1 MKMNKIA
8 CLIFGGNGF
17 IGSHLA
23 EGLVKK
29 GYDVRVFDSFQTGM
43 TNLETIKGKIE
54 IIKGDFLNHA
64 DVFQALNGVDY
75 VFHYIGTTVP
85 ATAIKDPIYDVQTN
99 IIGTIRLLQL
109 AAASKVKRVI
119 FPSSGGTVYGEPT
132 SLPVHE
138 THALNPMDPYGI
150 SKLAIE
156 KYLNYFNRAYGLD
169 YLILRY
175 SNPYG
180 GRQSPHGQQ
189 GVIPVFLN
197 RIKMGERPVIYG
209 DGSTERDYIY
219 VGDAAEA
226 TITAI
231 EKKTAHKIFNV
242 GSGAGTSLNQLIE
255 LMSNV
260 AGKKIEPVYAED
272 TAIRVQKIVL
282 DISRI
287 RDEVG
292 WKPSTSLQEGIERTW
307 RWINSF
313 S

>member
-1 MKMNKIA
+1 MTT
-8 CLIFGGNGF
+8 CLILGGNGF

-23 EGLVKK
+23 AGLVNK
-29 GYDVRVFDSFQTGM
+29 GYDVRVFDSFPTGM
-43 TNLETIKGKIE
+43 MNLETIKGKIE
-54 IIKGDFLNHA
+54 IIKGDFLNQA
-64 DVFQALNGVDY
+64 DLAKALKGMDY

-99 IIGTIRLLQL
+99 VIGTVRLLQL
-109 AAASKVKRVI
+109 AVASKAKRVV
-119 FPSSGGTVYGEPT
+119 FPSSGGTVYGEPA

-156 KYLNYFNRAYGLD
+156 KYLNYFNRAHGLD

-180 GRQSPHGQQ
+180 ERQSPHSQQ

-197 RIKMGERPVIYG
+197 RIKTGERPIIYG
-209 DGSTERDYIY
+209 DGSMERDYIY
-219 VGDAAEA
+219 VGDATEA
-226 TITAI
+226 TIAAL

-242 GSGAGTSLNQLIE
+242 GSGEGTSLNQLIE
-255 LMSNV
+255 LMSFV
-260 AGKKIEPVYAED
+260 VGKKIEPVYAED
-272 TAIRVQKIVL
+272 TITRVQKIVL
-282 DISRI
+282 DVSRI

-292 WKPSTSLQEGIERTW
+292 WKPSTSLQEGIKRTW
-307 RWINSF
+307 RWLTCL
-313 S
+313 

>member
-1 MKMNKIA
+1 MA
-8 CLIFGGNGF
+8 RCLILGGNGF

-64 DVFQALNGVDY
+64 DVLEALKGMDY
-75 VFHYIGTTVP
+75 IFHYISTTAP

-99 IIGTIRLLQL
+99 VVGAVRLLQL
-109 AAASKVKRVI
+109 AVASKVKRVI

-156 KYLNYFNRAYGLD
+156 KYLSYFNRAYGLD

-180 GRQSPHGQQ
+180 ERQNPHGQQ

-197 RIKMGERPVIYG
+197 RIKMGERPLIYG
-209 DGSTERDYIY
+209 DGSMERDYIY

-226 TITAI
+226 TIAALEKQTAY
-231 EKKTAHKIFNV
+231 KIFNV
-242 GSGAGTSLNQLIE
+242 GSGAGTSLNQLVGI
-255 LMSNV
+255 MSGV
-260 AGKKIEPVYAED
+260 TGKKIEPAYAPD
-272 TAIRVQKIVL
+272 TAVRVQKILL
-282 DISRI
+282 DVSRM

-292 WKPSTSLQEGIERTW
+292 WKPITSLQEGIERTW

>member
-1 MKMNKIA
+1 MTT
-8 CLIFGGNGF
+8 CLILGGNGF
-17 IGSHLA
+17 LGSHLV
-23 EGLVKK
+23 ERLVEK
-29 GYDVRVFDSFQTGM
+29 GYDVTVFDSSQTGM
-43 TNLETIKGKIE
+43 ANLETIKGKIE
-54 IIKGDFLNHA
+54 IIEGDFLNHA
-64 DVFQALNGVDY
+64 DVLQALKGVDY
-75 VFHYIGTTVP
+75 VFHYVSTTVP
-85 ATAIKDPIYDVQTN
+85 ATASKDPIYDVQTN
-99 IIGTIRLLQL
+99 VIGTVRLLQL
-109 AAASKVKRVI
+109 AVDSKVKKVI

-138 THALNPMDPYGI
+138 THPLNPMDPYGI

-180 GRQSPHGQQ
+180 ERQSPHGRQ

-209 DGSTERDYIY
+209 DGSIERDYLY
-219 VGDAAEA
+219 VGDVAEA
-226 TITAI
+226 TIAAL
-231 EKKTAHKIFNV
+231 EKETAHRIFNV

-255 LMSNV
+255 LMSGV
-260 AGKKIEPVYAED
+260 IGKKIEPVYAKD

-282 DISRI
+282 DVSRI

-292 WKPSTSLQEGIERTW
+292 WKPSTSLQQGIERTW
-307 RWINSF
+307 RWITCL
-313 S
+313 

>member
-1 MKMNKIA
+1 MTT
-8 CLIFGGNGF
+8 CLILGGNGF
-17 IGSHLA
+17 LGSHLA

-29 GYDVRVFDSFQTGM
+29 GYAVRVFDSFKTGM
-43 TNLETIKGKIE
+43 ANLETVKNKVE
-54 IIKGDFLNHA
+54 IIEGDFLNHE
-64 DVFQALNGVDY
+64 DLSQALKGADY
-75 VFHYIGTTVP
+75 VFHYISTTVP
-85 ATAIKDPIYDVQTN
+85 TTAAKDPIYDVQTN
-99 IIGTIRLLQL
+99 LIGTVRLLQL
-109 AAASKVKRVI
+109 AVASKVKRVI

-132 SLPVHE
+132 SLPVQE

-180 GRQSPHGQQ
+180 ERQSPHSQQ

-209 DGSTERDYIY
+209 DGSMERDYIY
-219 VGDAAEA
+219 VGDAVEA
-226 TITAI
+226 TITAL
-231 EKKTAHKIFNV
+231 EKKTVHKIFNV
-242 GSGAGTSLNQLIE
+242 GSGAGTSINRLIE
-255 LMSNV
+255 LMSGV
-260 AGKKIEPVYAED
+260 AGRKIEPVYAED
-272 TAIRVQKIVL
+272 TAIRVQKVVL
-282 DISRI
+282 DVSRM

-307 RWINSF
+307 RWLTCL
-313 S
+313 

>member
-1 MKMNKIA
+1 MA
-8 CLIFGGNGF
+8 RCLILGGNGF

-23 EGLVKK
+23 EGLGKK
-29 GYDVRVFDSFQTGM
+29 GYDVRIFDSFQTGM
-43 TNLETIKGKIE
+43 MNLETIKGKVE
-54 IIKGDFLNHA
+54 IIKGDFLNHE
-64 DVFQALNGVDY
+64 DVFQAFKGVDY

-85 ATAIKDPIYDVQTN
+85 ATAVKDPIYDFQTN
-99 IIGTIRLLQL
+99 VIATLSLLEL
-109 AAASKVKRVI
+109 AVASKLKRVI

-138 THALNPMDPYGI
+138 THPLNPMDPYGI

-156 KYLNYFNRAYGLD
+156 KYLNYFHHAYGLD

-180 GRQSPHGQQ
+180 ERQSPHGQQ

-197 RIKMGERPVIYG
+197 RIKMGDRPVIYG
-209 DGSTERDYIY
+209 DGSMERDYIY

-226 TITAI
+226 TIAAL
-231 EKKTAHKIFNV
+231 EKKTTHKIFNV
-242 GSGAGTSLNQLIE
+242 GSGAGTSLNQLIGI
-255 LMSNV
+255 MSGV
-260 AGKKIEPVYAED
+260 TGKKIEPVYTED
-272 TAIRVQKIVL
+272 TATRVQKVVL

-287 RDEVG
+287 RDEAG

-307 RWINSF
+307 RWITSL
-313 S
+313 

>member
-1 MKMNKIA
+1 MTT
-8 CLIFGGNGF
+8 CLILGGNGF

-23 EGLVKK
+23 EGLVEK

-43 TNLETIKGKIE
+43 ANLETIKGKIE

-64 DVFQALNGVDY
+64 DILLALKGMDY
-75 VFHYIGTTVP
+75 IFHYISTTVP
-85 ATAIKDPIYDVQTN
+85 ATAVKDPIYDVQTN
-99 IIGTIRLLQL
+99 VIGAVRLLQL
-109 AAASKVKRVI
+109 AVASKAKRVI

-180 GRQSPHGQQ
+180 ERQSPHGQQ

-209 DGSTERDYIY
+209 DGSIERDYVY

-226 TITAI
+226 TITAL

-255 LMSNV
+255 LMSGV
-260 AGKKIEPVYAED
+260 AGKKIEPVYAGD

-282 DISRI
+282 DVSRM
-287 RDEVG
+287 RDEIG
-292 WKPSTSLQEGIERTW
+292 WKPSTSLQEGIARTW
-307 RWINSF
+307 RWIAHL
-313 S
+313 

>member
-1 MKMNKIA
+1 MTT
-8 CLIFGGNGF
+8 CLILGGNGF
-17 IGSHLA
+17 LGSHIA
-23 EGLVKK
+23 EALVKK

-43 TNLETIKGKIE
+43 ANLETIKGKIE
-54 IIKGDFLNHA
+54 IMNGDFLNHA
-64 DVFQALNGVDY
+64 DVLQALKGVDY

-99 IIGTIRLLQL
+99 VIGTIRLLQL
-109 AAASKVKRVI
+109 AVDSKVKRII
-119 FPSSGGTVYGEPT
+119 FPSSGGTVYGEPA

-180 GRQSPHGQQ
+180 ERQSPYGQQ

-197 RIKMGERPVIYG
+197 KIKMGERPLIYG
-209 DGSTERDYIY
+209 DGSMERDYIY
-219 VGDAAEA
+219 VGDAIEA
-226 TITAI
+226 TTAAL
-231 EKKTAHKIFNV
+231 EKETAHKIFNV
-242 GSGAGTSLNQLIE
+242 GSGAGTSINQLIE
-255 LMSNV
+255 LMSGV

-272 TAIRVQKIVL
+272 TAIRVRKIVL
-282 DISRI
+282 DVSRI
-287 RDEVG
+287 RDEIG
-292 WKPSTSLQEGIERTW
+292 WKPGTSLEEGIERTW
-307 RWINSF
+307 RWITSI
-313 S
+313 

>member
-1 MKMNKIA
+1 MKT
-8 CLIFGGNGF
+8 CLILGGNGF

-64 DVFQALNGVDY
+64 DVFQALKGADY
-75 VFHYIGTTVP
+75 VFHYISTTVP
-85 ATAIKDPIYDVQTN
+85 TTAAKDPIYDVQTN
-99 IIGTIRLLQL
+99 LIGTVRLLQL
-109 AAASKVKRVI
+109 AVASKVKRVI

-132 SLPVHE
+132 SLPVQE

-180 GRQSPHGQQ
+180 ERQSPHSQQ

-209 DGSTERDYIY
+209 DGSMERDYIY
-219 VGDAAEA
+219 VGDAVEA
-226 TITAI
+226 TITAL
-231 EKKTAHKIFNV
+231 EKKTVHKIFNV
-242 GSGAGTSLNQLIE
+242 GSGAGTSINRLIE
-255 LMSNV
+255 LMSGV
-260 AGKKIEPVYAED
+260 AGRKIEPVYAED
-272 TAIRVQKIVL
+272 TAIRVQKVVL
-282 DISRI
+282 DVSRM

-307 RWINSF
+307 RWLTCL
-313 S
+313 

>member
-1 MKMNKIA
+1 MTT
-8 CLIFGGNGF
+8 CLILGGNGF

-23 EGLVKK
+23 ERLVKR
-29 GYDVRVFDSFQTGM
+29 GYDVRVLDSFQTGM
-43 TNLETIKGKIE
+43 TNLEEIKGRVD
-54 IIKGDFLNHA
+54 IIRGDFLNPA
-64 DVFQALNGVDY
+64 DVGQAMQGVDY

-99 IIGTIRLLQL
+99 IIGSVRLLQL
-109 AAASKVKRVI
+109 AVDSNVKKVI
-119 FPSSGGTVYGEPT
+119 YPSSGGTIYGEPA
-132 SLPVHE
+132 SLPVPE
-138 THALNPMDPYGI
+138 THPLNPIDPYGI

-156 KYLNYFNRAYGLD
+156 RYLNYFSRAYGLD

-180 GRQSPHGQQ
+180 ENQSPHGQQ

-197 RIKMGERPVIYG
+197 RAKMGERLVIYG
-209 DGSTERDYIY
+209 DGSMERDYIY

-226 TITAI
+226 TIAAL

-242 GSGAGTSLNQLIE
+242 GSGAGTSINRLVE
-255 LMSNV
+255 LLCAV
-260 AGKKIEPVYAED
+260 TGKKIEPVYTDD

-287 RDEVG
+287 HDEVG
-292 WKPSTSLQEGIERTW
+292 WKPSTSLQEGIEKTW
-307 RWINSF
+307 RWLKNL
-313 S
+313 

>member
-1 MKMNKIA
+1 MTT
-8 CLIFGGNGF
+8 CLILGGNGF
-17 IGSHLA
+17 LGSHLA

-43 TNLETIKGKIE
+43 ANLETIKGKIE
-54 IIKGDFLNHA
+54 IINGDFLNHA
-64 DVFQALNGVDY
+64 DVFQALKGMDY

-99 IIGTIRLLQL
+99 IIGTVRLLQL
-109 AAASKVKRVI
+109 AVTSKVKRVI
-119 FPSSGGTVYGEPT
+119 FPSSGGTVYGEPA
-132 SLPVHE
+132 SLPVQE

-156 KYLNYFNRAYGLD
+156 KYLDYFNRAYGLD

-180 GRQSPHGQQ
+180 ERQSPHGQQ

-209 DGSTERDYIY
+209 DGSTERDYVY
-219 VGDAAEA
+219 VGDAVEA
-226 TITAI
+226 TITAL
-231 EKKTAHKIFNV
+231 EKKTVHKIFNV
-242 GSGAGTSLNQLIE
+242 GSGVGTSINQLIE
-255 LMSNV
+255 LMSGV
-260 AGKKIEPVYAED
+260 AGRKIEPVYAED
-272 TAIRVQKIVL
+272 TAVRVQKVVL
-282 DISRI
+282 DVSRM

-307 RWINSF
+307 RWLACL
-313 S
+313 

>member
-1 MKMNKIA
+1 MTT
-8 CLIFGGNGF
+8 CLVLGGNGF
-17 IGSHLA
+17 IGSHLV
-23 EGLVKK
+23 ERLVEK

-43 TNLETIKGKIE
+43 ANLDTVKGKIE
-54 IIKGDFLNHA
+54 IINGDFLNHA
-64 DVFQALNGVDY
+64 DVFQALKSVDY

-99 IIGTIRLLQL
+99 VIGTVRLLQL
-109 AAASKVKRVI
+109 AVASKVKKVI
-119 FPSSGGTVYGEPT
+119 FPSSGGTVYGEPA

-138 THALNPMDPYGI
+138 THPLNPMDPYGI

-156 KYLNYFNRAYGLD
+156 KYLNYFDRAYGLD

-180 GRQSPHGQQ
+180 ERQSPHGQQ

-197 RIKMGERPVIYG
+197 RIKMGDRPVIYG
-209 DGSTERDYIY
+209 DGSMERDYVY

-226 TITAI
+226 TIAAL

-242 GSGAGTSLNQLIE
+242 GSGAGTSINQLIE
-255 LMSNV
+255 LMSGV
-260 AGKKIEPVYAED
+260 AGKKIEPMYVED
-272 TAIRVQKIVL
+272 TALRVQKIVL
-282 DISRI
+282 DVSRI

-292 WKPSTSLQEGIERTW
+292 WKPSTSLQQGIEGTW
-307 RWINSF
+307 RWLTCF
-313 S
+313 

>member
-1 MKMNKIA
+1 MTT
-8 CLIFGGNGF
+8 CLILGGNGF
-17 IGSHLA
+17 LGSHLA

-43 TNLETIKGKIE
+43 ANLETIKGKIE
-54 IIKGDFLNHA
+54 IINGDFLNHA
-64 DVFQALNGVDY
+64 DVFQALKGMDY

-99 IIGTIRLLQL
+99 IIGTVRLLQL
-109 AAASKVKRVI
+109 AVASKVKRVI
-119 FPSSGGTVYGEPT
+119 FPSSGGTVYGEPA
-132 SLPVHE
+132 SLPVQE

-156 KYLNYFNRAYGLD
+156 KYLDYFNRAYGLD

-180 GRQSPHGQQ
+180 ERQSPHGQQ

-209 DGSTERDYIY
+209 DGSTERDYVY
-219 VGDAAEA
+219 VGDAVEA
-226 TITAI
+226 TITAL
-231 EKKTAHKIFNV
+231 EKKTVHKIFNV
-242 GSGAGTSLNQLIE
+242 GSGVGTSINQLIE
-255 LMSNV
+255 LMSGV
-260 AGKKIEPVYAED
+260 AGRKIEPVYAED
-272 TAIRVQKIVL
+272 TAVRVQKVVL
-282 DISRI
+282 DVSRM

-307 RWINSF
+307 RWLACL
-313 S
+313 